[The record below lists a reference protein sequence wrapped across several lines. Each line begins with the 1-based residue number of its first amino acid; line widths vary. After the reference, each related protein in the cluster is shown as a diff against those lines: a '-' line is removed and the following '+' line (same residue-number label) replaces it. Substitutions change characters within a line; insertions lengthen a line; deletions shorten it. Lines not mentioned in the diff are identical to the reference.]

1 MSVTVKAYDV
11 LPFTSY
17 DFAYNTTADS
27 DTFWTMAAY
36 FHSQIPRLVKSGL
49 MGYFWVT
56 PLESLEPNATM
67 QGKLYGEWLA
77 PNVSLDQVRQH
88 LAPIEEYFKSADLGD
103 AIFVSGNGEEFPD
116 YTKGYAAIKDPDTAG
131 IPVRLGS
138 RLLDEQALSKPVSEL
153 KTALRKASGGSAR
166 WPILGHV
173 IAGPGTASP
182 RGGIAGGSNAVLSAW
197 RKACM
202 QMGKSSSGLYNKH
215 VLTRMS
221 IALPRS
227 WDPLN
232 QTQFD
237 RITTSLR
244 TEDMQV
250 LRDLAP
256 DMGAYVNE
264 ADPTEPDWKDTF
276 YGENY
281 TRTLA
286 LKKRWDPHGV
296 FWYKNAVGSELWEPK
311 GLHGIENGVGQKP
324 VQLCKAED
332 GM

>member
-1 MSVTVKAYDV
+1 MTVKAYDV
-11 LPFTSY
+11 LPYTSY

-27 DTFWTMAAY
+27 DTFWTMVAY
-36 FHSQIPRLVKSGL
+36 FHNEIPRLVKLGL

-56 PLESLEPNATM
+56 PFESLEPNATM

-77 PNVSLDQVRQH
+77 PNMSMNQVRQH
-88 LAPIEEYFKSADLGD
+88 LAPLEEYLRSADLGD
-103 AIFVSGNGEEFPD
+103 AVLVSGNGEEHPD
-116 YTKGYAAIKDPDTAG
+116 YTKGYATVNDPDTAG

-138 RLLDEQALSKPVSEL
+138 RLLDEQALSTPVSEL
-153 KTALRKASGGSAR
+153 KVALRNASGGSAR

-173 IAGPGTASP
+173 IAGPGTALP
-182 RGGIAGGSNAVLSAW
+182 RGGIAGGSNAVLPAW

-202 QMGKSSSGLYNKH
+202 QMGKSSTIEFDTH
-215 VLTRMS
+215 MLTRLPT
-221 IALPRS
+221 ALPRS

-237 RITTSLR
+237 QVTTSLR
-244 TEDMQV
+244 EEDVQV

-264 ADPTEPDWKDTF
+264 ADPTEPNWKDTF

-281 TRTLA
+281 PRLLA
-286 LKKRWDPHGV
+286 LKKQWDHQGV
-296 FWYKNAVGSELWEPK
+296 FWYKNAVGSDLWEPK
-311 GLHGIENGVGQKP
+311 GSHGIENGVGQKP
-324 VQLCKAED
+324 VQLCKTEG